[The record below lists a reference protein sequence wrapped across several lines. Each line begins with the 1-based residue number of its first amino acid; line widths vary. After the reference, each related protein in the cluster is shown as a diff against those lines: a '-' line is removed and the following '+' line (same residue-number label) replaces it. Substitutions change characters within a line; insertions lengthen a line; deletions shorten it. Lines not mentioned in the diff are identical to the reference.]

1 MPRSARRLFHFS
13 STACHSS
20 AWPIFKIG
28 AEQRRRLVV
37 RKAAARSHNLTP
49 KRGLF
54 RSGNLPVLTA
64 MTPVPPVGHPLID
77 GLEPR
82 WQTADCARGPF
93 LLPPQLTRPCSAG
106 HPGTHPGPGSLPT
119 RRPSS
124 PSSRGVQNKRRWTKI
139 RGQSSTTSGR
149 PHFCAHRT
157 PRRNR
162 LHSPAL
168 DQRCPAN
175 LVPIRGVM
183 LTPWPVVDNIRRAF
197 LYAARVGP
205 IAWVM
210 ALMPV

>member
-54 RSGNLPVLTA
+54 RSGNLPVLAA

-82 WQTADCARGPF
+82 SQKADSGWGSLSSPAAAQGLHPAK
-93 LLPPQLTRPCSAG
+93 TRPVKGGA
-106 HPGTHPGPGSLPT
+106 
-119 RRPSS
+119 
-124 PSSRGVQNKRRWTKI
+124 
-139 RGQSSTTSGR
+139 SG
-149 PHFCAHRT
+149 
-157 PRRNR
+157 N
-162 LHSPAL
+162 
-168 DQRCPAN
+168 
-175 LVPIRGVM
+175 
-183 LTPWPVVDNIRRAF
+183 
-197 LYAARVGP
+197 
-205 IAWVM
+205 
-210 ALMPV
+210 